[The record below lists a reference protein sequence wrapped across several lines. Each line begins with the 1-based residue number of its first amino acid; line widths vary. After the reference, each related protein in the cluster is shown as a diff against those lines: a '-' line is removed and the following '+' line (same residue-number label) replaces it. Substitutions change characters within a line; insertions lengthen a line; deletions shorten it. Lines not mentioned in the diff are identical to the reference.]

1 MLILFDRVSE
11 LISPQSKFHPPGT
24 CTARHTD
31 NDNKNT
37 YDVSVCRQTL
47 GRVCCHFFLT
57 HWMLSWV
64 RQIFATAAQVLS
76 PYVME
81 HSLSIELQDL
91 PTTTANG
98 TSVSNIA
105 ATAGQAGLE
114 NEEVRE
120 RIDLTCFMQPA
131 AQWWV
136 RFGSVPLRSRSP
148 STTYCAYCCKF
159 FSWCISVFRA
169 VAIGLLHASSVATIG
184 TCGSR
189 WEKRS
194 DSRSFVFLFFF
205 LFQFTCVDCYIHW
218 AALWFEELSQ
228 LSLRSDFASL
238 FSRRQH
244 VREPVAL
251 RRNSFC
257 LGIAALVS
265 TLSIMTFW
273 DCVREQQTFFAY
285 WVGFRMLL
293 LPVLLQPYIGTVLLL
308 ELEMHELTVRL
319 EEVVDSNDVLAC
331 RGLLQEIANVKG
343 KWASFLR
350 QQLVSG
356 MLAPGIYGLL
366 VFFTVTNRDF
376 AKDPLARVLFVS
388 TLDAPFLLTSV
399 CLHCSFLAMFNAR
412 VVKWQ
417 QETENNDIYRFLCQK
432 ESEFCFS
439 ILGYSVTVAKLR
451 FSLISLLVTVL
462 SRLAQKVIL
471 WFQDLFDLWCMQL
484 AAVAAQQ
491 LCRCFCL
498 KRVPT
503 WTSWKWPS
511 TIPGL
516 PGKIPLPR

>member
-1 MLILFDRVSE
+1 
-11 LISPQSKFHPPGT
+11 
-24 CTARHTD
+24 
-31 NDNKNT
+31 
-37 YDVSVCRQTL
+37 
-47 GRVCCHFFLT
+47 
-57 HWMLSWV
+57 MLSWV

-76 PYVME
+76 PYAME

-91 PTTTANG
+91 PTSESTANG

-105 ATAGQAGLE
+105 ATGGQAGQR
-114 NEEVRE
+114 V
-120 RIDLTCFMQPA
+120 DLTCFMQPA

-136 RFGSVPLRSRSP
+136 RFGSGALRSRSP

-159 FSWCISVFRA
+159 FSCERFINNFIATFRA
-169 VAIGLLHASSVATIG
+169 VAYLLLNISSVVTLAN
-184 TCGSR
+184 CAFS
-189 WEKRS
+189 EQQS
-194 DSRSFVFLFFF
+194 DSRCFVFIFFYV
-205 LFQFTCVDCYIHW
+205 FQFTWVDFLIHCV
-218 AALWFEELSQ
+218 ALWFEEPE
-228 LSLRSDFASL
+228 LSLRSDLAGL

-265 TLSIMTFW
+265 TLSIMAYW
-273 DCVREQQTFFAY
+273 NCGLEHQTFFSR
-285 WVGFRMLL
+285 WVGFRILF
-293 LPVLLQPYIGTVLLL
+293 LPLLLQPYIGTVLLL
-308 ELEMHELTVRL
+308 ELEMRELTVML
-319 EEVVDSNDVLAC
+319 EEVVYSDDVPAC
-331 RGLLQEIANVKG
+331 RGLLQKIANVKG

-350 QQLVSG
+350 QQFVFG

-366 VFFTVTNRDF
+366 VFFTITDREVAN
-376 AKDPLARVLFVS
+376 DPLVRILFVS
-388 TLDAPFLLTSV
+388 MLDAPFLLTSV

-412 VVKWQ
+412 VLKWQ

-439 ILGYSVTVAKLR
+439 IFGYSVTLAKLR
-451 FSLISLLVTVL
+451 FTLISLVLTVL
-462 SRLAQKVIL
+462 SRLAQKFIL
-471 WFQDLFDLWCMQL
+471 WFQDVLHMWCIQL
-484 AAVAAQQ
+484 PALAAQQ

-516 PGKIPLPR
+516 PGKIPLPK